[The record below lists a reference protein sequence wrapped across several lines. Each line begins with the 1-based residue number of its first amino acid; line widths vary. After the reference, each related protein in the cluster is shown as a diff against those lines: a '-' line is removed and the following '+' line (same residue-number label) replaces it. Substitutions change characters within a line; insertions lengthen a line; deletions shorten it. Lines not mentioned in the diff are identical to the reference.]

1 MVLALGQDVNA
12 TVRFKH
18 CMSTEYT
25 HSHSQ
30 NYHTHK
36 HTHTMS
42 YLVQMTV
49 DLCWKEAW
57 LPFCSI
63 TVTLHWGENEVC
75 THSLLESNWS
85 FSFTWF
91 ETTTMAERWL
101 VSILFINKT
110 SFSLFTNRTSFGLF
124 TNRTSFGLFTNRTSF
139 GLFTNKLVSVCLLTK
154 HIVYNSNH
162 WPKHLQSFPSKER
175 SNK

>member
-36 HTHTMS
+36 HTHTHNV
-42 YLVQMTV
+42 LPGA
-49 DLCWKEAW
+49 DDCWPLLEGSMVA
-57 LPFCSI
+57 LLQYHCHCS
-63 TVTLHWGENEVC
+63 LRREWGV

-91 ETTTMAERWL
+91 ETKTIAELWL
-101 VSILFINKT
+101 VSLLFINKT

-124 TNRTSFGLFTNRTSF
+124 TN
-139 GLFTNKLVSVCLLTK
+139 KLLSVCVLTK

-162 WPKHLQSFPSKER
+162 WPKHLQSFQNKER
-175 SNK
+175 SNT